1 MHTHHHWTAP
11 DGTALLMRPL
21 SLRDA
26 PALDALFNSLP
37 DRDRRSRF
45 HGAVKGLSP
54 SWLQR
59 LTRVDP
65 RHLALGVTV
74 QGAGGDALIAEARW
88 AIDDSGNAA
97 ELAML
102 VAPAWRRH
110 GIGQRC
116 VRALLQSAAESGLR
130 WLYGRVLIDNAAMLV
145 LLQRAGFRCRVSR
158 SEQELVIAERA
169 LEAGDPAS
177 AGLWPARRSPGL
189 GLQL

>member
-1 MHTHHHWTAP
+1 MHTHQHWTAP

-21 SLRDA
+21 CLRDA
-26 PALDALFNSLP
+26 PALDALFTSLP
-37 DRDRRSRF
+37 DHDRRSRF
-45 HGAVKGLSP
+45 HGAVKGLSQA
-54 SWLQR
+54 WLQR

-65 RHLALGVTV
+65 SHLALGVTV
-74 QGAGGDALIAEARW
+74 QGADGDSLIAEARW

-102 VAPAWRRH
+102 VAPGWRRH

-158 SEQELVIAERA
+158 SEQSLVIAERA
-169 LEAGDPAS
+169 LEATDPT
-177 AGLWPARRSPGL
+177 GLWPARRMPGL